1 MATDA
6 IASLTRFAGR
16 VRIGL
21 KGVRRV
27 GPTHPMTRA
36 LRHFVLLT
44 ALLALVPAAAAATSP
59 MTIVRDCADS
69 DSLEGSYSNK
79 DLQKALKLVRGDLAE
94 YSNCKAVISA
104 ARGGGPNA
112 RKSGA
117 GGAPIDPDLNNDGVV
132 TPRERRIAA
141 KRARAQQR
149 EDRELAAIGDSLD
162 SDDDSSAGG
171 GGGGSSDGSSLPMI
185 LTVLALVLLAAGAGL
200 WYTAKRNPA
209 VANALRRVP
218 LPGKHS

>member
-1 MATDA
+1 M
-6 IASLTRFAGR
+6 
-16 VRIGL
+16 
-21 KGVRRV
+21 
-27 GPTHPMTRA
+27 HPMKRA
-36 LRHFVLLT
+36 LRHFVLLA
-44 ALLALVPAAAAATSP
+44 ALMALVLPASAAATSP

-69 DSLEGSYSNK
+69 DSLEGSYSNS

-104 ARGGGPNA
+104 AKGGGPKA
-112 RKSGA
+112 MASGK
-117 GGAPIDPDLNNDGVV
+117 GGPIDPDLNNDGVV

-141 KRARAQQR
+141 KRAREQRR
-149 EDRELAAIGDSLD
+149 EDRELAVIGDSLSPD
-162 SDDDSSAGG
+162 GDSSASGS
-171 GGGGSSDGSSLPMI
+171 GGSSGGGSLPMI
-185 LTVLALVLLAAGAGL
+185 LTLVALALLAVGGGL